1 MCNEIMKKE
10 VQEAIAAGE
19 RALQSLYAA
28 EEKLK
33 SAGNWGVFDMLGGG
47 FFSSYIKHS
56 KIKEAEILLE
66 QAKAELQAFQRELKD
81 VGGTLHL
88 QVEVGNFLT
97 FADFFFDGFVADYRV
112 QNKIS
117 DAREEIEDGIYHVR
131 TILEN
136 LYRKLEV

>member
-56 KIKEAEILLE
+56 KIKEAEILLK
-66 QAKAELQAFQRELKD
+66 QAKSRTAGFSKRAKRRRRHAALT
-81 VGGTLHL
+81 GG
-88 QVEVGNFLT
+88 GRNFLLCVFLT
-97 FADFFFDGFVADYRV
+97 VLWRIIWCRIKFQMPEKR
-112 QNKIS
+112 
-117 DAREEIEDGIYHVR
+117 
-131 TILEN
+131 
-136 LYRKLEV
+136 